1 MLTKTYTSIAGIG
14 KAINILTGFG
24 FSAIFMKKSDC
35 TWQDGDAVSIE
46 VQDEIIDKEQ
56 IQRNGSL

>member
-1 MLTKTYTSIAGIG
+1 MLTKTSTSIAGMV

-35 TWQDGDAVSIE
+35 TWQDGDADSIE
-46 VQDEIIDKEQ
+46 VRDEIIDKEQ
-56 IQRNGSL
+56 I